1 MSWGCLLV
9 CPLPPSASEDTETT
23 TAHPLFPKRMKKH
36 FGFCFFVFS
45 GSWNF
50 MADRQWQGRG
60 VVSGGREGIFL
71 FQKTEHRCGHI
82 SGSCSCLNAFPVPPS
97 PSLPIFHSLWLPG
110 KNH

>member
-60 VVSGGREGIFL
+60 VVSRGQGGDFSFSEDGT
-71 FQKTEHRCGHI
+71 QMWTHI
-82 SGSCSCLNAFPVPPS
+82 RKLQLLECLPS
-97 PSLPIFHSLWLPG
+97 PSFPLSPYLPFSLAAG